1 MSTLEYD
8 ATPSECEIDLGED
21 DGVIDDPNYES
32 SSDSSYVD
40 ASAQELTS
48 GSGENSTEG
57 KACGED
63 CMRKSNMP
71 DCTSLCAACDL
82 GLSALSDDCWICH
95 VRKTPGSGPG
105 KPPCECNADDWGEC
119 GEGCTA
125 RVVWERALQWPLPAV

>member
-8 ATPSECEIDLGED
+8 ATAAECEIDLGED

-32 SSDSSYVD
+32 SSDSSYVGG
-40 ASAQELTS
+40 SAQELTS
-48 GSGENSTEG
+48 GSVENSTDG
-57 KACGED
+57 MACGKD

-71 DCTSLCAACDL
+71 DCTSLCAACDQ

-105 KPPCECNADDWGEC
+105 LPPCECNADDC
-119 GEGCTA
+119 LNCANCKLDCKGC
-125 RVVWERALQWPLPAV
+125 